1 MRSTHNMTW
10 LSTVDGREGREPAV
24 TTTDCM
30 VLDEARV
37 INWIIKIRAD
47 TSLWSKHGGDYKLW
61 VAMLIRMARNP
72 RFDGT
77 LTASQRD
84 LKLDANVSSNE
95 LIRKMIDRLVARGL
109 IEILDPGSSDRHDGD
124 DRERG
129 RAAKYRVRFQVATT
143 SSGSTTPSTE
153 VDMKV
158 SCGHCGGHQ
167 IPDSS
172 PHWPMQQ
179 AVLVAVGRLE
189 DLEDD
194 RVADEPHI
202 LRLRHILGDEEPE
215 INGKLLAQLLGV
227 ARSTAYE
234 MLDRWKKK
242 GLVVLG
248 RFEKLDLR
256 FRSTERFNRLRMVIA
271 REIKVRE
278 EALAGRYIPKR
289 FRKMQ
294 GHVMVVGA
302 SGFRTVDVEVAAR
315 VAQAQARKA
324 ESGDVPWLDPGE
336 LLVAVAGL

>member
-1 MRSTHNMTW
+1 
-10 LSTVDGREGREPAV
+10 V
-24 TTTDCM
+24 TTTTCM
-30 VLDEARV
+30 VLDETRV
-37 INWIIKIRAD
+37 INYILKTRAD
-47 TSLWSKHGGDYKLW
+47 TSLWSRHGGDYKVW
-61 VAMLIRMARNP
+61 VAMIIRMARNP

-77 LTASQRD
+77 FTASQRD

-95 LIRKMIDRLVARGL
+95 LIRKMIDRLVERGL
-109 IEILDPGSSDRHDGD
+109 IEILDPGSTDRHDGGE
-124 DRERG
+124 RERG
-129 RAAKYRVRFQVATT
+129 RAAKYRVRFQVAT
-143 SSGSTTPSTE
+143 SSSTYDSSVVEE
-153 VDMKV
+153 VKV
-158 SCGHCGGHQ
+158 ECTHCGGHQ

-194 RVADEPHI
+194 RVAEEPHI

-215 INGKLLAQLLGV
+215 INGKLLAQLLGL

-294 GHVMVVGA
+294 GYVMTVGP
-302 SGFRTVDVEVAAR
+302 SGFRSVDVEVAAR